1 MMSRL
6 GRPSLLVFGP
16 VNLSNIFTEPEP
28 GRTARF
34 DWSAVEKPTPSTE
47 LTVGFFFAVSAVASS
62 TVRKHVRSAEV
73 ASLAKR
79 GEPLI
84 TN

>member
-16 VNLSNIFTEPEP
+16 VNLSNICTEPEP

-47 LTVGFFFAVSAVASS
+47 LTVGFFFAVSAV
-62 TVRKHVRSAEV
+62 V
-73 ASLAKR
+73 SLSLEGHR
-79 GEPLI
+79 R
-84 TN
+84 

>member
-47 LTVGFFFAVSAVASS
+47 LTVGFFFAVSAVQWL
-62 TVRKHVRSAEV
+62 RDYR
-73 ASLAKR
+73 L
-79 GEPLI
+79 
-84 TN
+84 